1 MNRCDSCGTEATVVD
16 PNGDGITCGCAM
28 SNPLERAAIA
38 LFNVAMDG
46 LGWPSKQWDDPAL
59 DQVDRARENFRDR
72 ARTAL
77 TAAIDV
83 DELAEH
89 IGMEHAQTVRNH
101 LLGATRD

>member
-1 MNRCDSCGTEATVVD
+1 MTRCDSCGREARFLSPQRACFD
-16 PNGDGITCGCAM
+16 CAQHD
-28 SNPLERAAIA
+28 PLERAAIA

-77 TAAIDV
+77 TAAVDV

-89 IGMEHAQTVRNH
+89 IGMEHARLVRDH
-101 LLGATRD
+101 LLGSQS